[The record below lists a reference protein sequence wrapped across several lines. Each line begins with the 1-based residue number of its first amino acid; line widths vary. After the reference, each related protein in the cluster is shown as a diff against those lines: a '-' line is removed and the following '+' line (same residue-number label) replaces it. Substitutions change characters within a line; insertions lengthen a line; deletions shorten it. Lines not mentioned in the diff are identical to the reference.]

1 MGKNIKYPNIYIG
14 DIVLFDD
21 DNLKRIKWAQGI
33 FVDLFPGKGRNF
45 REVKT
50 SSGEFIRPLQHLD
63 PLELEMS
70 LIKEVILEN
79 VDKMVSL

>member
-21 DNLKRIKWAQGI
+21 DNLKRIKWAQCI
-33 FVDLFPGKGRNF
+33 FVDLFPRKGRNF
-45 REVKT
+45 RKVKT